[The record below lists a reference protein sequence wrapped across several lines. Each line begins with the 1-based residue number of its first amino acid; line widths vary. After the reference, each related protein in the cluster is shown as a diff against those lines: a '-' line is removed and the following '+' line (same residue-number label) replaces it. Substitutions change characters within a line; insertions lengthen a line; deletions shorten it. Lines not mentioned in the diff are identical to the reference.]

1 MNGIIFGK
9 QEKKETMKF
18 FPILIFTVLLTACGL
33 HKNNS
38 TGDSAQTNSNVML
51 TATIG
56 EVNVPSDPVTI
67 SDIRVKGNKLF
78 IDVSY
83 SGGCKEH
90 TFQLVGSSMI
100 AKSLPPIR
108 HMQLIHE
115 SNDDKCKKMVMQ
127 TLEVDIKALAYQQQA
142 GSEIFLTIDGWKD
155 RIEYTY
161 E

>member
-1 MNGIIFGK
+1 
-9 QEKKETMKF
+9 MKL
-18 FPILIFTVLLTACGL
+18 FPILIFAVIVSACGL

-38 TGDSAQTNSNVML
+38 NGDSGQTNSNVML

-56 EVNVPSDPVTI
+56 EVNVPSDPLSI
-67 SDIRVKGNKLF
+67 SDIRIQGNKMF

-83 SGGCKEH
+83 SGGCKDH
-90 TFQLVGSSMI
+90 SFQLIGSSMI

-108 HMQLIHE
+108 HIQLVHE
-115 SNDDKCKKMVMQ
+115 SNDDACRMMVLK
-127 TLEVDIKALAYQQQA
+127 TIEVDIKALAYQQEA